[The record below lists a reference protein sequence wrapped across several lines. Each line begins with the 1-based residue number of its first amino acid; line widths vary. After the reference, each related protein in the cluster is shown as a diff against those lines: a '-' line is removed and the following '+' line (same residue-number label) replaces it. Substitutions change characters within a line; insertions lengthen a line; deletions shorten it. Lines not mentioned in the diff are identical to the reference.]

1 MTAESAFVA
10 LGSNL
15 DDPER
20 QLGVA
25 VQALASLPGTRVLD
39 VSGFYRTAPWGDIDQ
54 PDFVNAVVRLET
66 TLAPMPLLDALLAIE
81 LEMGRVRTRRY
92 GPRVIDLDL
101 LTHGDTEI
109 DHPRLV
115 LPHPR
120 MHERAFVMWPL
131 AELAPDL
138 VLGRWGRAAEIAAAL
153 PAEGI
158 ARLASRDGE
167 PA

>member
-1 MTAESAFVA
+1 MTAERAFVA

-15 DDPER
+15 DDPAR

-25 VQALASLPGTRVLD
+25 IESLALLPGTRVLE
-39 VSGFYRTAPWGDIDQ
+39 VSGFYRTAPWGDSDQ
-54 PDFVNAVVRLET
+54 PDFVNAVVLLET
-66 TLAPMPLLDALLAIE
+66 ALTPLPLLDALLAIE
-81 LEMGRVRTRRY
+81 QQMGRVRTRRF

-101 LTHGDTEI
+101 LAHGDTVM
-109 DHPRLV
+109 DSPRLV

-131 AELAPDL
+131 AEIAPEF
-138 VLGRWGRAAEIAAAL
+138 VLGQWGRAAEIAAAL

-158 ARLASRDGE
+158 ARLESRHGQPE
-167 PA
+167 

>member
-1 MTAESAFVA
+1 MTAGRAFVA

-15 DDPER
+15 DDPVR
-20 QLGVA
+20 QLGLA
-25 VQALASLPGTRVLD
+25 IEALASLPGTRVLD
-39 VSGFYRTAPWGDIDQ
+39 VSGFYRTAPWGDADQ
-54 PDFVNAVVRLET
+54 PDFVNAVVLLET
-66 TLAPMPLLDALLAIE
+66 ALAPLPLLDALLAIE

-101 LTHGDTEI
+101 LTHGDTEM
-109 DHPRLV
+109 DDPRLV

-138 VLGRWGRAAEIAAAL
+138 VLARWGRAAEIAAAL

-158 ARLASRDGE
+158 ARFASRDGE

>member
-1 MTAESAFVA
+1 MTAERAFVA

-15 DDPER
+15 DEPAR

-25 VQALASLPGTRVLD
+25 IEALACLPATRVLD
-39 VSGFYRTAPWGDIDQ
+39 VSGFYRTAPWGDADQ
-54 PDFVNAVVRLET
+54 PDFVNAVVLLET
-66 TLAPMPLLDALLAIE
+66 ALAPLPLLDALLAIE

-101 LTHGDTEI
+101 LTHGDTEM
-109 DHPRLV
+109 DDPRLV

>member
-1 MTAESAFVA
+1 MTAERAFVA

-15 DDPER
+15 DEPAR

-25 VQALASLPGTRVLD
+25 IEALARLPATRVLE
-39 VSGFYRTAPWGDIDQ
+39 VSGFYRTAPWGDADQ
-54 PDFVNAVVRLET
+54 PDFVNAVALLET
-66 TLAPMPLLDALLAIE
+66 ALPPLPLLDALLTIE
-81 LEMGRVRTRRY
+81 QQMGRVRTRRY

-101 LTHGDTEI
+101 LAHGDTLM
-109 DHPRLV
+109 DSPRLV

-131 AELAPDL
+131 AEIAPDL
-138 VLGRWGRAAEIAAAL
+138 VLAPWGRAAEIAASL

-158 ARLASRDGE
+158 ARLEQRRQQ
-167 PA
+167 PV